1 MCVLRML
8 PRMANIV
15 QRFVHTCIYLNQK
28 ILSLV
33 SGYLHIIQIATYYS
47 SSLIP
52 RMLTVKEKIQEWSG
66 NETIMAAVVC
76 ATTAT

>member
-33 SGYLHIIQIATYYS
+33 SGYLHIIQRKCNS

-52 RMLTVKEKIQEWSG
+52 RMLTVKEKNLGMVWE
-66 NETIMAAVVC
+66 
-76 ATTAT
+76 